1 MTANLG
7 LEYSRC
13 RDVEN
18 LKRSSDWTFHEGVDY
33 LCGERQC
40 PEVEGVTLQC
50 LNPLDYGVEPN
61 KEEVNSRT
69 FGYGLLTYDNIFLSL
84 FNTLKLAFITG
95 WSRTAILMKQGM
107 SELFVKL
114 YYLSFLYLF
123 SYVYMSIIYGIMMSN
138 EQENNP
144 KKLSYIQ
151 KNEAKHHH
159 ETDLTDKSEK
169 SEKRGKYGEYLLV
182 F

>member
-1 MTANLG
+1 M
-7 LEYSRC
+7 
-13 RDVEN
+13 
-18 LKRSSDWTFHEGVDY
+18 
-33 LCGERQC
+33 
-40 PEVEGVTLQC
+40 EGVTLQC

-107 SELFVKL
+107 SELFVKV

-151 KNEAKHHH
+151 KNEAKHH
-159 ETDLTDKSEK
+159 EVDLIEKSDKSEK